1 MIATFSGARFS
12 DRCEIYADGSRIKV
26 FLDECNHSPDG
37 FEWGYGGS
45 GPAQSAYAILRTFF
59 EDYFSGDV
67 RKAKHFAFA
76 LHQDF
81 KFKYV
86 AGFQHNER
94 QILAK
99 EVEKWVIS
107 QKKYI
112 EYVEKWP
119 KELASLRDEE
129 AEGDE

>member
-1 MIATFSGARFS
+1 MIVTFSGERSAERHV
-12 DRCEIYADGSRIKV
+12 IYADDKRIGL

-59 EDYFSGDV
+59 EDYFSGDI

-86 AGFQHNER
+86 AGFDKDEW
-94 QILAK
+94 QILGK
-99 EVEKWVIS
+99 E
-107 QKKYI
+107 I
-112 EYVEKWP
+112 ETWLLCQLRYLR
-119 KELASLRDEE
+119 ELKQWDETLARIRDEE
-129 AEGDE
+129 TEGD